1 VQHRTSADRPQ
12 AVPDIIVGDVVP
24 MLLTLSSPP
33 ATRLRQLLVL
43 LLLALG
49 LLAGV
54 SVSQSRDAEAQ
65 AIHTEAV
72 LLPALQRLQRDT
84 IRSGPIRLRVYGVE
98 KTLVDCFRH
107 RSRLGM
113 EVVLEALRDA
123 SSQRRIN
130 VDELWRQAKAQRMQR
145 VIAPYL
151 EALL

>member
-1 VQHRTSADRPQ
+1 V
-12 AVPDIIVGDVVP
+12 
-24 MLLTLSSPP
+24 
-33 ATRLRQLLVL
+33 
-43 LLLALG
+43 
-49 LLAGV
+49 
-54 SVSQSRDAEAQ
+54 
-65 AIHTEAV
+65 IHVE
-72 LLPALQRLQRDT
+72 PALQRLQRDT
-84 IRSGPIRLRVYGVE
+84 IRTGLIRLRVYGVE

-145 VIAPYL
+145 VMAPYL

>member
-1 VQHRTSADRPQ
+1 
-12 AVPDIIVGDVVP
+12 
-24 MLLTLSSPP
+24 
-33 ATRLRQLLVL
+33 
-43 LLLALG
+43 
-49 LLAGV
+49 
-54 SVSQSRDAEAQ
+54 
-65 AIHTEAV
+65 
-72 LLPALQRLQRDT
+72 
-84 IRSGPIRLRVYGVE
+84 VE

-145 VIAPYL
+145 VMAPYL